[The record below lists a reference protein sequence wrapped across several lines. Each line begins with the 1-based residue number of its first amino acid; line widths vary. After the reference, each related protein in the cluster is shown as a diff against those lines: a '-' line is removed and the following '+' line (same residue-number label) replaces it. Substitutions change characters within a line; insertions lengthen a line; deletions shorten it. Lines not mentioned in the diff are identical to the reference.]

1 MNNVLFNY
9 FNRPGEYKNGQIWH
23 CNQIGEDI
31 VISDV
36 DNVYIKRG
44 IIRGMILSNEVFLG
58 DKKDLKFK
66 PTGYLKDIYS
76 PELVL
81 LRVTDG
87 PLHIN
92 DLSFYK
98 GDIPKNICARIST
111 VVKYPV
117 DQNPV
122 QMEFSTDII
131 EKLRPLWDNAFE
143 KDEEYLESLQK
154 EIKKDTINKILS
166 LRVLQKLKKDS
177 LRFQYRIAA
186 ADVSSSDI
194 RTFWDKENKS
204 RKDSI
209 ILYKDS
215 KNTFRVTLI
224 EGRLYFTAQSDQ
236 FKKISNVKLVQN
248 QKIIPAIDKEIIFG
262 KEKRVFTSFKDYDF
276 ESGEIQIKFNIDKK
290 SYSFNVEMK

>member
-166 LRVLQKLKKDS
+166 LRVLQILKKDS
-177 LRFQYRIAA
+177 LIMGYKNVA
-186 ADVSSSDI
+186 ADDSSSDI
-194 RTFWDKENKS
+194 RKFWEKEKNS

-215 KNTFRVTLI
+215 QSAIRLTVV
-224 EGRLYFTAQSDQ
+224 EGRLYFTAQSER
-236 FKKISNVKLVQN
+236 FKKISDVKLVQN
-248 QKIIPAIDKEIIFG
+248 KKIIIAKYKEIIFG
-262 KEKRVFTSFKDYDF
+262 KEKRIFTPFIQNEFVGGK
-276 ESGEIQIKFNIDKK
+276 IQIMFDIDNEP
-290 SYSFNVEMK
+290 YSFTIELK